1 MSTKSQH
8 DQPDGISIRIMALA
22 SQPELD
28 PRQKEKI
35 EWTCNF
41 SPMVVILYHVSVVLG
56 QSKRQI
62 NLIRD

>member
-22 SQPELD
+22 SQLD

-62 NLIRD
+62 NLVRD